1 LFSFGLAGLAS
12 GVVGNV
18 QNGNGLEVDQIL
30 APGELSMAAFDKK
43 DFPKILEQI
52 EQGHIA
58 PIYLLHGEDYLVKSA
73 LEELTQLLVP
83 ESQRSTNLQV
93 VDGSEADFRQILE
106 SVNTFA
112 LFGGRKVVVVR
123 NSQIFYSRANLPGL
137 AAKSKEA
144 YEAGD
149 LKTAARLLLEVLGY
163 AAWSLADVAAGAWR
177 EIPADL
183 WKQTMG
189 VEQEQS
195 EVEWL
200 EQVLEYA
207 STAELEIAVKTD
219 EGSLLEKALLQ
230 GFPSEHC
237 LLITTDTIDR
247 RRSLYRLMEEKGMVA
262 DFSVT
267 SGAGRKARAQQEA
280 VLRSLAEE
288 TLSVAGKKIE
298 PGALSLL
305 LERTGFNLWAL
316 KTQLEKII
324 SFVGKDSLVT
334 LVQIE
339 GMCDQFREE
348 ALYEL
353 NNAVTG
359 RDCETALQVLN
370 RLLDQNYHPL
380 QVIASLA
387 TEVRRLLL
395 AREFIEEHLRG
406 SLDPSISY
414 GRFQKTVLPIVK
426 ENTEK
431 GSPLGSM
438 HPFALHKALVRSG
451 AYQTA
456 ELINV
461 LQHLFRADL
470 TLKSSGI
477 AERAVMESLIIKL
490 CQPMVS
496 DAVTE

>member
-1 LFSFGLAGLAS
+1 M
-12 GVVGNV
+12 
-18 QNGNGLEVDQIL
+18 
-30 APGELSMAAFDKK
+30 PAFDKK
-43 DFPKILEQI
+43 SFPKILEQI
-52 EQGHIA
+52 DQGNIA
-58 PIYLLHGEDYLVKSA
+58 PIYLLHGEDYLVRSA
-73 LEELTQLLVP
+73 LEQLTELLVP
-83 ESQRSTNLQV
+83 GSQRSTNLEV
-93 VDGSEADFRQILE
+93 VDGGEVDFRRILD

-123 NSQIFYSRANLPGL
+123 NSRIFYSRANLPGL
-137 AAKSKEA
+137 VAKSREA

-149 LKTAARLLLEVLGY
+149 LKTAAHLLVEVLGY
-163 AAWSLADVAAGAWR
+163 ADWSLADVGAGAWR

-183 WKQTMG
+183 WKQTLG

-200 EQVLEYA
+200 EQVVEYA
-207 STAELEIAVKTD
+207 SSAELKIPVKTD
-219 EGSLLEKALLQ
+219 DGSLLEEALLQ
-230 GFPSEHC
+230 GFPPGHC

-247 RRSLYRLMEEKGMVA
+247 RRGLYRLMEEKGMVA

-267 SGAGRKARAQQEA
+267 SGASRKARSQQDA

-298 PGALSLL
+298 PAALSLL

-324 SFVGKDSLVT
+324 SFVGDETLVT
-334 LVQIE
+334 LEQVE
-339 GMCDQFREE
+339 SMGDQFREE

-359 RDCETALQVLN
+359 RDCQAALQVLN

-380 QVIASLA
+380 QLIASLA

-395 AREFIEEHLRG
+395 AQEFIEDHLSG
-406 SLDPSISY
+406 KLDPRISY
-414 GRFQKTVLPIVK
+414 GGFQRTVLPIVK
-426 ENTEK
+426 ENAEK

-438 HPFALHKALVRSG
+438 HPFALHKTLVRSR

-456 ELINV
+456 ELINAF
-461 LQHLFRADL
+461 QHLFRADL

-477 AERAVMESLIIKL
+477 AERAVMESLILKL
-490 CQPMVS
+490 CQI
-496 DAVTE
+496 E

>member
-1 LFSFGLAGLAS
+1 MPVFA
-12 GVVGNV
+12 
-18 QNGNGLEVDQIL
+18 
-30 APGELSMAAFDKK
+30 KK
-43 DFPKILEQI
+43 DFHKILEQI
-52 EQGHIA
+52 EQGNIA

-73 LEELTQLLVP
+73 LEELTELLVP

-93 VDGSEADFRQILE
+93 VDGSEADFRQILD

-123 NSQIFYSRANLPGL
+123 NSRIFYSRANLPAL
-137 AAKSKEA
+137 VAKSKEA
-144 YEAGD
+144 CEASD
-149 LKTAARLLLEVLGY
+149 LKTAARLLLEVLGH
-163 AAWSLADVAAGAWR
+163 ATWSLADVAAGAWR

-183 WKQTMG
+183 WQQTMG

-200 EQVLEYA
+200 ERVLDYA
-207 STAELEIAVKTD
+207 GTAGMEIPVKTD
-219 EGSLLEKALLQ
+219 EGSLLEEALLR
-230 GFPSEHC
+230 GFPSGHC
-237 LLITTDTIDR
+237 LLITTDTIDKR
-247 RRSLYRLMEEKGMVA
+247 RGLYRLMEEKGMVA

-267 SGAGRKARAQQEA
+267 SGASRKARSQQEA

-298 PGALSLL
+298 PEALSLL

-324 SFVGKDSLVT
+324 SFVGKESLVT
-334 LVQIE
+334 LQQVE
-339 GMCDQFREE
+339 SMCDQFREE

-359 RDCETALQVLN
+359 QDCEAALQILN

-380 QVIASLA
+380 QIIASLA

-395 AREFIEEHLRG
+395 AREFIEDHLSG

-438 HPFALHKALVRSG
+438 HPFALHKTLVRSR
-451 AYQTA
+451 ANQTS
-456 ELINV
+456 ELINA
-461 LQHLFRADL
+461 LLHLFRADL

-477 AERAVMESLIIKL
+477 AERVVMESLVMKL

-496 DAVTE
+496 DEVTK

>member
-1 LFSFGLAGLAS
+1 M
-12 GVVGNV
+12 
-18 QNGNGLEVDQIL
+18 
-30 APGELSMAAFDKK
+30 PAFDKK
-43 DFPKILEQI
+43 SFPKILEQI
-52 EQGHIA
+52 DQGNIA
-58 PIYLLHGEDYLVKSA
+58 PIYLLHGEDYLVRSA
-73 LEELTQLLVP
+73 LEQLTELLVP
-83 ESQRSTNLQV
+83 GSQRSTNLEV
-93 VDGSEADFRQILE
+93 VDGGEVDFRRILD

-123 NSQIFYSRANLPGL
+123 NSRIFYSRANLPGL
-137 AAKSKEA
+137 VAKSREA

-149 LKTAARLLLEVLGY
+149 LKTAAHLLVEVLGY
-163 AAWSLADVAAGAWR
+163 ADWSLADVGAGAWR

-183 WKQTMG
+183 WKQTLG

-200 EQVLEYA
+200 EQVVEYA
-207 STAELEIAVKTD
+207 SSAELKIPVKTD
-219 EGSLLEKALLQ
+219 EGSLLEEALLQ
-230 GFPSEHC
+230 GFPPGHC

-247 RRSLYRLMEEKGMVA
+247 RRGLYRLMEEKGMVA

-267 SGAGRKARAQQEA
+267 SGASRKARSQQDA

-298 PGALSLL
+298 PAALSLL

-324 SFVGKDSLVT
+324 SFVGDETPVT
-334 LVQIE
+334 LEQVE
-339 GMCDQFREE
+339 SMGDQFREE

-359 RDCETALQVLN
+359 RDCQAALQVLN

-380 QVIASLA
+380 QLIASLA

-395 AREFIEEHLRG
+395 AQEFIEDHLSG
-406 SLDPSISY
+406 KLDPRISY
-414 GRFQKTVLPIVK
+414 GGFQRTVLPIVK
-426 ENTEK
+426 ENAEK

-438 HPFALHKALVRSG
+438 HPFALHKTLVRSR

-456 ELINV
+456 ELINAF
-461 LQHLFRADL
+461 QHLFRADL

-477 AERAVMESLIIKL
+477 AERAVMESLILKL
-490 CQPMVS
+490 CQI
-496 DAVTE
+496 E

>member
-1 LFSFGLAGLAS
+1 MPVFA
-12 GVVGNV
+12 
-18 QNGNGLEVDQIL
+18 
-30 APGELSMAAFDKK
+30 KK
-43 DFPKILEQI
+43 DFPRILEQI
-52 EQGHIA
+52 EQGNIS

-73 LEELTQLLVP
+73 LAELTDLLVP

-93 VDGSEADFRQILE
+93 VDGSEADFGQILD

-123 NSQIFYSRANLPGL
+123 NSRIFYSRANLPGL
-137 AAKSKEA
+137 VAKSKEA
-144 YEAGD
+144 YEAGE
-149 LKTAARLLLEVLGY
+149 LKTAARLLLEVLGH
-163 AAWSLADVAAGAWR
+163 ATWSLADVAAGAWR

-183 WKQTMG
+183 WQQTMG
-189 VEQEQS
+189 VEQERS

-200 EQVLEYA
+200 EQVLDYA
-207 STAELEIAVKTD
+207 GTAEMEIPVRTD
-219 EGSLLEKALLQ
+219 EGSLLEEALLR
-230 GFPSEHC
+230 GFPSGHC

-247 RRSLYRLMEEKGMVA
+247 RRGLYRLMEEKGMIA

-267 SGAGRKARAQQEA
+267 SGASRKARSEQEA

-298 PGALSLL
+298 PVALSLL

-324 SFVGKDSLVT
+324 SFVGQESLVT
-334 LVQIE
+334 LKQVE
-339 GMCDQFREE
+339 SMCDQFREE

-359 RDCETALQVLN
+359 RDCEAALQVLN

-380 QVIASLA
+380 QLIAVLA

-395 AREFIEEHLRG
+395 AREFIEGHLSGR
-406 SLDPSISY
+406 LDPSISY
-414 GRFQKTVLPIVK
+414 GGFQKTVLPIVK
-426 ENTEK
+426 ENAEK

-438 HPFALHKALVRSG
+438 HPFALHKTLVRSR
-451 AYQTA
+451 AYQTT
-456 ELINV
+456 ELINA
-461 LQHLFRADL
+461 LQHLLRADL
-470 TLKSSGI
+470 ALKSSGI
-477 AERAVMESLIIKL
+477 GERAVMESLVMKL

-496 DAVTE
+496 DEVTK

>member
-1 LFSFGLAGLAS
+1 M
-12 GVVGNV
+12 
-18 QNGNGLEVDQIL
+18 
-30 APGELSMAAFDKK
+30 PAFDKK

-52 EQGHIA
+52 AQGSIA
-58 PIYLLHGEDYLVKSA
+58 PIYLLHGEDFLVKSA
-73 LEELTQLLVP
+73 LVELIELLVP
-83 ESQRSTNLQV
+83 ESHRGTNLQV
-93 VDGSEADFRQILE
+93 LDGGEADFRQILN
-106 SVNTFA
+106 SINTFA
-112 LFGGRKVVVVR
+112 LFGGRKVIVVR
-123 NSQIFYSRANLPGL
+123 NSRIFYSRANLPGL

-163 AAWSLADVAAGAWR
+163 AGWSLADVAAGAWR

-189 VEQEQS
+189 VEPTQFEA
-195 EVEWL
+195 EWL
-200 EQVLEYA
+200 EKVVEYA
-207 STAELEIAVKTD
+207 DSAELEIPVKTD
-219 EGSLLEKALLQ
+219 EGSLLEEALLQ

-267 SGAGRKARAQQEA
+267 SGKSRKSHAQQEA

-288 TLSVAGKKIE
+288 TLSAAGKKIE
-298 PGALSLL
+298 PEALSLL

-324 SFVGKDSLVT
+324 SFVGREFSVN
-334 LVQIE
+334 VEQIE
-339 GMCDQFREE
+339 SMCDQFREE

-353 NNAVTG
+353 NNAVTR
-359 RDCETALQVLN
+359 RDCEAALQIVS
-370 RLLDQNYHPL
+370 RLLDQGYHPL

-395 AREFIEEHLRG
+395 AREFVEDHLG
-406 SLDPSISY
+406 GNLDPSISY
-414 GRFQKTVLPIVK
+414 GSFQKTVLPIVK

-431 GSPLGSM
+431 GSPLASM
-438 HPFALHKALVRSG
+438 HPFALHKTLVRSR

-470 TLKSSGI
+470 FLKSSSI
-477 AERAVMESLIIKL
+477 AERVVMEGLVMKL
-490 CQPMVS
+490 CQPMEG
-496 DAVTE
+496 DAPAK

>member
-1 LFSFGLAGLAS
+1 M
-12 GVVGNV
+12 
-18 QNGNGLEVDQIL
+18 
-30 APGELSMAAFDKK
+30 PAFDKK

-52 EQGHIA
+52 EQGNIA

-73 LEELTQLLVP
+73 LEELTELLVP
-83 ESQRSTNLQV
+83 ESQRSTNLEM
-93 VDGSEADFRQILE
+93 VDGSEADLRQILE

-123 NSQIFYSRANLPGL
+123 NSRIFYSRANLPGL
-137 AAKSKEA
+137 VAKSKEA

-200 EQVLEYA
+200 EQVVEYA
-207 STAELEIAVKTD
+207 SSAELEITVKTD
-219 EGSLLEKALLQ
+219 EGSLLEEALLR

-267 SGAGRKARAQQEA
+267 SGASRKARAQQEV

-288 TLSVAGKKIE
+288 TLSVAGKNIE
-298 PGALSLL
+298 AEALSLL

-324 SFVGKDSLVT
+324 SFMGKESLVT
-334 LVQIE
+334 LEQVE
-339 GMCDQFREE
+339 SMCDQFREE

-359 RDCETALQVLN
+359 RDCEAALQVLN

-380 QVIASLA
+380 QLIAALA

-395 AREFIEEHLRG
+395 AREFIEDHLSGR
-406 SLDPSISY
+406 LDPSISY
-414 GRFQKTVLPIVK
+414 GGFQKTVLPIVK
-426 ENTEK
+426 EKVEK

-438 HPFALHKALVRSG
+438 HPFALHKTLVRSTSF
-451 AYQTA
+451 QTA
-456 ELINV
+456 ELV
-461 LQHLFRADL
+461 DSLEQLFGADI
-470 TLKSSGI
+470 TLKSTGI
-477 AERAVMESLIIKL
+477 PERTVMETLIMKL
-490 CQPMVS
+490 CR
-496 DAVTE
+496 T

>member
-1 LFSFGLAGLAS
+1 M
-12 GVVGNV
+12 
-18 QNGNGLEVDQIL
+18 
-30 APGELSMAAFDKK
+30 PAFDKK
-43 DFPKILEQI
+43 SFPKILEQI
-52 EQGHIA
+52 DQGNIA
-58 PIYLLHGEDYLVKSA
+58 PIYLLHGEDYLVRSA
-73 LEELTQLLVP
+73 LEQLTELLVP
-83 ESQRSTNLQV
+83 GSQRSTNLEV
-93 VDGSEADFRQILE
+93 VDGGEVDFRRILD

-123 NSQIFYSRANLPGL
+123 NSRIFYSRANLPGL
-137 AAKSKEA
+137 VAKSREA

-149 LKTAARLLLEVLGY
+149 LKTAAHLLVEVLGY
-163 AAWSLADVAAGAWR
+163 ADWSLADVGAGAWR

-183 WKQTMG
+183 WKQTLG

-200 EQVLEYA
+200 EQVVEYA
-207 STAELEIAVKTD
+207 SSAELKIPVKTD
-219 EGSLLEKALLQ
+219 EGSLLEEALLQ
-230 GFPSEHC
+230 GFPPGHC

-247 RRSLYRLMEEKGMVA
+247 RRGLYRLMEEKGMVA

-267 SGAGRKARAQQEA
+267 SGASRKARSQQDA

-298 PGALSLL
+298 PAALSLL

-324 SFVGKDSLVT
+324 SFVGDETLVT
-334 LVQIE
+334 LEQVE
-339 GMCDQFREE
+339 GMGDQFREE

-359 RDCETALQVLN
+359 RDCQAALQVLN

-380 QVIASLA
+380 QLIASLA

-395 AREFIEEHLRG
+395 AQEFIEDHLSG
-406 SLDPSISY
+406 KLDPRISY
-414 GRFQKTVLPIVK
+414 GGFQRTVLPIVK
-426 ENTEK
+426 ENAEK

-438 HPFALHKALVRSG
+438 HPFALHKTLVRSR

-456 ELINV
+456 ELINAF
-461 LQHLFRADL
+461 QHLFRADL

-477 AERAVMESLIIKL
+477 AERAVMESLILKL
-490 CQPMVS
+490 CQI
-496 DAVTE
+496 E

>member
-1 LFSFGLAGLAS
+1 
-12 GVVGNV
+12 
-18 QNGNGLEVDQIL
+18 
-30 APGELSMAAFDKK
+30 MAAFDKK
-43 DFPKILEQI
+43 NFPKILEQI
-52 EQGHIA
+52 EQGSIA
-58 PIYLLHGEDYLVKSA
+58 PIYLLHGEDYLVRSA
-73 LEELTQLLVP
+73 LEELTELLVP
-83 ESQRSTNLQV
+83 ESQRSTNLEV
-93 VDGSEADFRQILE
+93 VDGGEADFRRILD

-123 NSQIFYSRANLPGL
+123 NSRIFYSRANLPGL
-137 AAKSKEA
+137 VAKSKET

-149 LKTAARLLLEVLGY
+149 LKTAARLLLEVLGH
-163 AAWSLADVAAGAWR
+163 ATWSLADVAAGAWR

-183 WKQTMG
+183 WKQTLG

-200 EQVLEYA
+200 EQVVEYA
-207 STAELEIAVKTD
+207 SSAELKIPVKTD
-219 EGSLLEKALLQ
+219 EGSLLEEALLQ
-230 GFPSEHC
+230 GFPPGHC

-247 RRSLYRLMEEKGMVA
+247 RRGLYRLMEEKGMVA

-267 SGAGRKARAQQEA
+267 SGASRKARSQQDA

-298 PGALSLL
+298 PAALSLL

-324 SFVGKDSLVT
+324 SFVGDETPVT
-334 LVQIE
+334 LEQVE
-339 GMCDQFREE
+339 SMGDQFREE

-359 RDCETALQVLN
+359 RDCQAALQVLN

-380 QVIASLA
+380 QLIASLA

-395 AREFIEEHLRG
+395 AQEFIEDHLSG
-406 SLDPSISY
+406 KLDPRISY
-414 GRFQKTVLPIVK
+414 GGFQRTVLPIVK
-426 ENTEK
+426 ENAEK

-438 HPFALHKALVRSG
+438 HPFALHKTLVRSTSF
-451 AYQTA
+451 QVA
-456 ELINV
+456 ELV
-461 LQHLFRADL
+461 DSLQRLFCADL
-470 TLKSSGI
+470 TLKSTGI
-477 AERAVMESLIIKL
+477 PERAVMESLIIRL
-490 CQPMVS
+490 CR
-496 DAVTE
+496 TE

>member
-1 LFSFGLAGLAS
+1 M
-12 GVVGNV
+12 
-18 QNGNGLEVDQIL
+18 
-30 APGELSMAAFDKK
+30 PAFDKK
-43 DFPKILEQI
+43 NFSKILEQV
-52 EQGHIA
+52 EQGSVA
-58 PIYLLHGEDYLVKSA
+58 PIYLLHGEDYLVKTA
-73 LEELTQLLVP
+73 LEELTDLLVP
-83 ESQRSTNLQV
+83 ESQRSTNLEV
-93 VDGSEADFRQILE
+93 VDGSEADFRQILD

-112 LFGGRKVVVVR
+112 LFGGRKVVVVK
-123 NSQIFYSRANLPGL
+123 NSRIFYSRANLPAL
-137 AAKSKEA
+137 VAKSKEA

-149 LKTAARLLLEVLGY
+149 LKAAARFLLEVLGY
-163 AAWSLADVAAGAWR
+163 AEWSLADVAAGAWR

-189 VEQEQS
+189 VEQGQS
-195 EVEWL
+195 ELEWL
-200 EQVLEYA
+200 EQVVEY
-207 STAELEIAVKTD
+207 TRNAEMEISIRID
-219 EGSLLEKALLQ
+219 EGSVLEEALQQ

-247 RRSLYRLMEEKGMVA
+247 RRSLYRLMEEMGVVV

-267 SGAGRKARAQQEA
+267 TGAGRKARSQQEA

-288 TLSVAGKKIE
+288 TLSAAGKKIE
-298 PGALSLL
+298 AEALSLL

-324 SFVGKDSLVT
+324 SFVGQESLVS
-334 LVQIE
+334 LEQVE
-339 GMCDQFREE
+339 NMSDQFREE

-353 NNAVTG
+353 NNSVAE
-359 RDCETALQVLN
+359 RDCEAALQVLN

-380 QVIASLA
+380 QILASLA

-395 AREFIEEHLRG
+395 AREFIQDHLAG

-414 GRFQKTVLPIVK
+414 GSFQKTVLPIVK
-426 ENTEK
+426 EQTEK
-431 GSPLGSM
+431 GSPLASM
-438 HPFALHKALVRSG
+438 HPFALHKTLVRSR

-456 ELINV
+456 ELINA

-477 AERAVMESLIIKL
+477 SERAVMESLIIKL
-490 CQPMVS
+490 S
-496 DAVTE
+496 RE

>member
-1 LFSFGLAGLAS
+1 M
-12 GVVGNV
+12 
-18 QNGNGLEVDQIL
+18 
-30 APGELSMAAFDKK
+30 PAFDKK
-43 DFPKILEQI
+43 SFPKILEQI
-52 EQGHIA
+52 DQGNIA
-58 PIYLLHGEDYLVKSA
+58 PIYLLHGEDYLVRSA
-73 LEELTQLLVP
+73 LEQLTELLVP
-83 ESQRSTNLQV
+83 GSQRSTNLEV
-93 VDGSEADFRQILE
+93 VDGGEVDFRRILD

-123 NSQIFYSRANLPGL
+123 NSRIFYSRANLPGL
-137 AAKSKEA
+137 VAKSREA

-149 LKTAARLLLEVLGY
+149 LKTAAHLLVEVLGY
-163 AAWSLADVAAGAWR
+163 ADWSLADVGAGAWR

-183 WKQTMG
+183 WKQTLG

-200 EQVLEYA
+200 EQVVEYA
-207 STAELEIAVKTD
+207 SSAELKIPVKTD
-219 EGSLLEKALLQ
+219 EGSLLEEALLQ
-230 GFPSEHC
+230 GFPPGHC

-247 RRSLYRLMEEKGMVA
+247 RRGLYRLMEEKGMVA

-267 SGAGRKARAQQEA
+267 SGASRKARSQQDA

-298 PGALSLL
+298 PAALSLL

-324 SFVGKDSLVT
+324 SFVGDETPVT
-334 LVQIE
+334 LEQVE
-339 GMCDQFREE
+339 SMGDQFREE

-359 RDCETALQVLN
+359 RDCQAALQVLN

-380 QVIASLA
+380 QLIASLA

-395 AREFIEEHLRG
+395 AQEFIEDHLSG
-406 SLDPSISY
+406 KLDPRISY
-414 GRFQKTVLPIVK
+414 GGFQRTVLPIVK
-426 ENTEK
+426 ENAEK

-438 HPFALHKALVRSG
+438 HPFALHKTLVRSTSF
-451 AYQTA
+451 QVA
-456 ELINV
+456 ELV
-461 LQHLFRADL
+461 DSLQRLFCADL
-470 TLKSSGI
+470 TLKSTGI
-477 AERAVMESLIIKL
+477 PERAVMESLIIRL
-490 CQPMVS
+490 CR
-496 DAVTE
+496 TE

>member
-1 LFSFGLAGLAS
+1 M
-12 GVVGNV
+12 
-18 QNGNGLEVDQIL
+18 
-30 APGELSMAAFDKK
+30 PTFDKK
-43 DFPKILEQI
+43 DFAKILEQI
-52 EQGHIA
+52 EQGNIA

-73 LEELTQLLVP
+73 LAQLTELLVP

-93 VDGSEADFRQILE
+93 VDGSEADFRQILD

-123 NSQIFYSRANLPGL
+123 NSRIFYSGTNLPAL
-137 AAKSKEA
+137 VAKSKEA
-144 YEAGD
+144 YQASD
-149 LKTAARLLLEVLGY
+149 LKTAARLLLEVLGH
-163 AAWSLADVAAGAWR
+163 ADWSLADVAAGAWR

-183 WKQTMG
+183 WRQTMG
-189 VEQEQS
+189 VKQEQS

-200 EQVLEYA
+200 EKVVEYA
-207 STAELEIAVKTD
+207 SSEELEIPVKTD
-219 EGSLLEKALLQ
+219 EGSLLEEALQQ
-230 GFPSEHC
+230 GFPAEHC
-237 LLITTDTIDR
+237 LLITTDAIDR
-247 RRSLYRLMEEKGMVA
+247 RRTLYRLMEDKGMVA

-267 SGAGRKARAQQEA
+267 LGASRKARSQQEA

-298 PGALSLL
+298 SEALSLL

-324 SFVGKDSLVT
+324 SFVGQESLVT
-334 LVQIE
+334 LQQVE
-339 GMCDQFREE
+339 SMCDQFREE

-353 NNAVTG
+353 NNSVTG
-359 RDCETALQVLN
+359 QDCEAALQVLN

-380 QVIASLA
+380 QVMASLA
-387 TEVRRLLL
+387 TEVRRLLS
-395 AREFIEEHLRG
+395 AREFIEDHLSG

-414 GRFQKTVLPIVK
+414 GSFQKTVLPIVK

-438 HPFALHKALVRSG
+438 HPFALHKTLVRSQ
-451 AYQTA
+451 AYQTT
-456 ELINV
+456 ELINA

-470 TLKSSGI
+470 TLKSSSI
-477 AERAVMESLIIKL
+477 AERAVMESLVMKL

-496 DAVTE
+496 DEVTK

>member
-1 LFSFGLAGLAS
+1 M
-12 GVVGNV
+12 
-18 QNGNGLEVDQIL
+18 
-30 APGELSMAAFDKK
+30 PAFDKK
-43 DFPKILEQI
+43 SFPKILEQI
-52 EQGHIA
+52 DQGNIA
-58 PIYLLHGEDYLVKSA
+58 PIYLLHGEDYLVRSA
-73 LEELTQLLVP
+73 LEQLTELLVP
-83 ESQRSTNLQV
+83 GSQRSTNLEV
-93 VDGSEADFRQILE
+93 VDGGEVDFRRILD

-123 NSQIFYSRANLPGL
+123 NSRIFYSRANLPGL
-137 AAKSKEA
+137 VAKSREA

-149 LKTAARLLLEVLGY
+149 LKTAAHLLVEVLGY
-163 AAWSLADVAAGAWR
+163 ADWSLADVGAGAWR

-183 WKQTMG
+183 WKQTLG

-200 EQVLEYA
+200 EQVVEYA
-207 STAELEIAVKTD
+207 SSAELKIPVKTD
-219 EGSLLEKALLQ
+219 EGSLLEEALLQ
-230 GFPSEHC
+230 GFPPGHC

-247 RRSLYRLMEEKGMVA
+247 RRGLYRLMEEKGMVA

-267 SGAGRKARAQQEA
+267 SGASRKARSQQDA

-298 PGALSLL
+298 PAALSLL

-324 SFVGKDSLVT
+324 SFVGDETLVT
-334 LVQIE
+334 LEQVE
-339 GMCDQFREE
+339 SMGDQFREE

-359 RDCETALQVLN
+359 RDCQAALQVLN

-380 QVIASLA
+380 QLIASLA

-395 AREFIEEHLRG
+395 AQEFIEDHLSG
-406 SLDPSISY
+406 KLDPRISY
-414 GRFQKTVLPIVK
+414 GGFQRTVLPIVK
-426 ENTEK
+426 ENAEK

-438 HPFALHKALVRSG
+438 HPFALHKTLVRSR

-456 ELINV
+456 ELINAF
-461 LQHLFRADL
+461 QHLFRADL

-477 AERAVMESLIIKL
+477 AERAVMESLILKL
-490 CQPMVS
+490 CQI
-496 DAVTE
+496 E

>member
-1 LFSFGLAGLAS
+1 M
-12 GVVGNV
+12 
-18 QNGNGLEVDQIL
+18 
-30 APGELSMAAFDKK
+30 PAFDKK
-43 DFPKILEQI
+43 NFSKILEQV
-52 EQGHIA
+52 EQGSIA
-58 PIYLLHGEDYLVKSA
+58 PIYLLHGEDYLVKTA
-73 LEELTQLLVP
+73 LEELTDLLVP
-83 ESQRSTNLQV
+83 ESQRSTNLEV
-93 VDGSEADFRQILE
+93 VDGSEADFRQILD

-123 NSQIFYSRANLPGL
+123 NSRIFYSRANLPAL
-137 AAKSKEA
+137 VTKSKEA

-149 LKTAARLLLEVLGY
+149 LKAAARFLLEVLGY
-163 AAWSLADVAAGAWR
+163 AEWSLADVAAGAWR

-189 VEQEQS
+189 VEQGQS
-195 EVEWL
+195 ELEWL
-200 EQVLEYA
+200 EQVVEYA
-207 STAELEIAVKTD
+207 RSAEMEISIRID
-219 EGSLLEKALLQ
+219 EGSFLEEALQQ

-247 RRSLYRLMEEKGMVA
+247 RRSLYRLMEEMGVVV

-267 SGAGRKARAQQEA
+267 TGAGRKARSQQEA
-280 VLRSLAEE
+280 VLRNLAEE
-288 TLSVAGKKIE
+288 TLSAAGKKIE
-298 PGALSLL
+298 VEALSLL

-324 SFVGKDSLVT
+324 SFVGQESLVS
-334 LVQIE
+334 LEQVE
-339 GMCDQFREE
+339 NMSDQFREE

-353 NNAVTG
+353 NNSVAE
-359 RDCETALQVLN
+359 RDCEAALQVLN

-380 QVIASLA
+380 QILASLA

-395 AREFIEEHLRG
+395 AREFIQDHLAG

-414 GRFQKTVLPIVK
+414 GSFQKTVLPIVK
-426 ENTEK
+426 EQTEK
-431 GSPLGSM
+431 GSPLASM
-438 HPFALHKALVRSG
+438 HPFALHKTLVRSR

-456 ELINV
+456 DLITA

-477 AERAVMESLIIKL
+477 SERAVMESLIIKL
-490 CQPMVS
+490 S
-496 DAVTE
+496 R

>member
-1 LFSFGLAGLAS
+1 MPVFA
-12 GVVGNV
+12 
-18 QNGNGLEVDQIL
+18 
-30 APGELSMAAFDKK
+30 KK
-43 DFPKILEQI
+43 DFPKILEHI
-52 EQGHIA
+52 EQGNIA

-73 LEELTQLLVP
+73 LAQLTELLLP

-93 VDGSEADFRQILE
+93 VDGSEADFRQILD
-106 SVNTFA
+106 SVNTYA

-123 NSQIFYSRANLPGL
+123 NSRIFYSRANLPGL
-137 AAKSKEA
+137 VAKSREA

-163 AAWSLADVAAGAWR
+163 AEWSLADVAAGGWR

-195 EVEWL
+195 AVEWL
-200 EQVLEYA
+200 EKVGEYA
-207 STAELEIAVKTD
+207 SSEELEIPVKTD
-219 EGSLLEKALLQ
+219 EGSLLEEALQ
-230 GFPSEHC
+230 RGFPSEHC
-237 LLITTDTIDR
+237 LLITTDAIDR
-247 RRSLYRLMEEKGMVA
+247 RRSLYRLIEEKGMVA
-262 DFSVT
+262 DFAVT
-267 SGAGRKARAQQEA
+267 SGTGRQARAQQEA

-288 TLSVAGKKIE
+288 TLSAASKKIE
-298 PGALSLL
+298 SEALSLL

-316 KTQLEKII
+316 KTQVEKVV
-324 SFVGKDSLVT
+324 SFVGKESLVT
-334 LVQIE
+334 LAHIE
-339 GMCDQFREE
+339 SMCDQFREE

-353 NNAVTG
+353 NNSVTG
-359 RDCETALQVLN
+359 QDCEAALQMLN

-380 QVIASLA
+380 QIIASLA

-395 AREFIEEHLRG
+395 AREFIEDHLSG

-438 HPFALHKALVRSG
+438 HPFALHKTLVRSR
-451 AYQTA
+451 AYQTT
-456 ELINV
+456 ELINA
-461 LQHLFRADL
+461 LQHLLRADL

-477 AERAVMESLIIKL
+477 GERAVMESLVMKL

-496 DAVTE
+496 DEVTK

>member
-1 LFSFGLAGLAS
+1 MPVFA
-12 GVVGNV
+12 
-18 QNGNGLEVDQIL
+18 
-30 APGELSMAAFDKK
+30 KK

-52 EQGHIA
+52 EQGNIA

-73 LEELTQLLVP
+73 LAELTKLLVP

-93 VDGSEADFRQILE
+93 VDGSEADFGQILD

-123 NSQIFYSRANLPGL
+123 NSRIFYSRANLPGL
-137 AAKSKEA
+137 VAKSKDA

-149 LKTAARLLLEVLGY
+149 LKTAARFLLEVLGY
-163 AAWSLADVAAGAWR
+163 ATWSLADVAAGAWR

-183 WKQTMG
+183 WNQTMG
-189 VEQEQS
+189 VEQELS

-200 EQVLEYA
+200 EKVVEYA
-207 STAELEIAVKTD
+207 GSAELEIPVKTD
-219 EGSLLEKALLQ
+219 EGSMLEKALLR

-237 LLITTDTIDR
+237 LLITTDAIDR
-247 RRSLYRLMEEKGMVA
+247 RRSLYRVMEEKGMVA

-267 SGAGRKARAQQEA
+267 SGTGRQARAQQEA

-288 TLSVAGKKIE
+288 TLSTAGKKIE
-298 PGALSLL
+298 SEALSLL

-316 KTQLEKII
+316 KTQVEKVI
-324 SFVGKDSLVT
+324 SFVGEESLVT
-334 LVQIE
+334 LAQIE
-339 GMCDQFREE
+339 SMCDQFREE

-353 NNAVTG
+353 NNSVTG
-359 RDCETALQVLN
+359 QDCEAALQVLN
-370 RLLDQNYHPL
+370 RLLNQNYHPL
-380 QVIASLA
+380 QIIASLT

-395 AREFIEEHLRG
+395 AREFIEVHLSGR
-406 SLDPSISY
+406 LDPSISY
-414 GRFQKTVLPIVK
+414 GRFRKTVLPIVK

-438 HPFALHKALVRSG
+438 HPFALHKTLVRSR
-451 AYQTA
+451 AYQTM
-456 ELINV
+456 ELINA

-477 AERAVMESLIIKL
+477 AEGAVMESLVMKL
-490 CQPMVS
+490 CHPMVG
-496 DAVTE
+496 DEVTK

>member
-1 LFSFGLAGLAS
+1 M
-12 GVVGNV
+12 
-18 QNGNGLEVDQIL
+18 
-30 APGELSMAAFDKK
+30 PAFDKK
-43 DFPKILEQI
+43 NFSEILEQV
-52 EQGHIA
+52 EQGSIA

-73 LEELTQLLVP
+73 LEELTGLLVP
-83 ESQRSTNLQV
+83 ESQRSTNLEV
-93 VDGSEADFRQILE
+93 VDGSEADFRQILD

-123 NSQIFYSRANLPGL
+123 NSRIFYSRANLPTL
-137 AAKSKEA
+137 VAKSKEA
-144 YEAGD
+144 YEGGD
-149 LKTAARLLLEVLGY
+149 LKSAARFLLEVLGY
-163 AAWSLADVAAGAWR
+163 AEWSLADVAAGAWR

-189 VEQEQS
+189 VEQGQS
-195 EVEWL
+195 ELEWL
-200 EQVLEYA
+200 EQVVEYA
-207 STAELEIAVKTD
+207 KSAEMEISIRTD
-219 EGSLLEKALLQ
+219 EGSLLEEALKQ

-247 RRSLYRLMEEKGMVA
+247 RRSLYRLMEEIGVVV

-267 SGAGRKARAQQEA
+267 TGAGRKARSQQEA

-288 TLSVAGKKIE
+288 TLSAAGKKIE
-298 PGALSLL
+298 AEALSLL

-324 SFVGKDSLVT
+324 SFVGEESLVT
-334 LVQIE
+334 IE
-339 GMCDQFREE
+339 QVESMSDQFREE

-353 NNAVTG
+353 NNSVAD
-359 RDCETALQVLN
+359 RDCEAALQVLN

-380 QVIASLA
+380 QILASLA

-395 AREFIEEHLRG
+395 AREFIEDHLAG

-414 GRFQKTVLPIVK
+414 GSFQKTVLPIVK
-426 ENTEK
+426 EQTEK

-438 HPFALHKALVRSG
+438 HPFALHKTLVRSR

-456 ELINV
+456 DLINA

-477 AERAVMESLIIKL
+477 SERAVMESLIIKL
-490 CQPMVS
+490 S
-496 DAVTE
+496 R

>member
-1 LFSFGLAGLAS
+1 M
-12 GVVGNV
+12 
-18 QNGNGLEVDQIL
+18 
-30 APGELSMAAFDKK
+30 PAFDKK
-43 DFPKILEQI
+43 SFPKILEQI
-52 EQGHIA
+52 DQGNIA
-58 PIYLLHGEDYLVKSA
+58 PIYLLHGEDYLVRSA
-73 LEELTQLLVP
+73 LEQLTELLVP
-83 ESQRSTNLQV
+83 GSQRSTNLEV
-93 VDGSEADFRQILE
+93 VDGGEVDFRRILD

-123 NSQIFYSRANLPGL
+123 NSRIFYSRANLPGL
-137 AAKSKEA
+137 VAKSREA

-149 LKTAARLLLEVLGY
+149 LKTAAHLLVEVLGY
-163 AAWSLADVAAGAWR
+163 ADWSLADVGAGAWR

-183 WKQTMG
+183 WKQTLG

-200 EQVLEYA
+200 EQVAEYA
-207 STAELEIAVKTD
+207 GSAELKIPVKTD

-230 GFPSEHC
+230 GFPTGHC

-247 RRSLYRLMEEKGMVA
+247 RRGLYRLMEEKGMVA

-267 SGAGRKARAQQEA
+267 SGASRKARSQQDA

-298 PGALSLL
+298 PAALSLL

-324 SFVGKDSLVT
+324 SFVGDETPVT
-334 LVQIE
+334 LEQVE
-339 GMCDQFREE
+339 SMGDQFREE

-359 RDCETALQVLN
+359 RDCQAALQVLN

-380 QVIASLA
+380 QLIASLA

-395 AREFIEEHLRG
+395 AQEFIEDHLSG
-406 SLDPSISY
+406 KLDPRISY
-414 GRFQKTVLPIVK
+414 GGFQRTVLPIVK
-426 ENTEK
+426 ENAEK

-438 HPFALHKALVRSG
+438 HPFALHKTLVRSR

-456 ELINV
+456 ELINAF
-461 LQHLFRADL
+461 QHLFRADL

-477 AERAVMESLIIKL
+477 AERAVMESLILKL
-490 CQPMVS
+490 CQI
-496 DAVTE
+496 E

>member
-1 LFSFGLAGLAS
+1 M
-12 GVVGNV
+12 
-18 QNGNGLEVDQIL
+18 
-30 APGELSMAAFDKK
+30 PAFDKK
-43 DFPKILEQI
+43 SFPKILEQI
-52 EQGHIA
+52 DQGNIA
-58 PIYLLHGEDYLVKSA
+58 PIYLLHGEDYLVRSA
-73 LEELTQLLVP
+73 LEQLTELLVP
-83 ESQRSTNLQV
+83 GSQRSTNLEV
-93 VDGSEADFRQILE
+93 VDGGEVDFRRILD

-123 NSQIFYSRANLPGL
+123 NSRIFYSRANLPGL
-137 AAKSKEA
+137 VAKSREA

-149 LKTAARLLLEVLGY
+149 LKTAAHLLVEVLGY
-163 AAWSLADVAAGAWR
+163 ADWSLADVGAGAWR

-183 WKQTMG
+183 WKKTMG

-200 EQVLEYA
+200 EQVVEYA
-207 STAELEIAVKTD
+207 SSAELKIPVKTD
-219 EGSLLEKALLQ
+219 EGSLLEEALLQ
-230 GFPSEHC
+230 GFPPGHC

-247 RRSLYRLMEEKGMVA
+247 RRGLYRLMEEKGMVA

-267 SGAGRKARAQQEA
+267 SGASRKARSQQDA

-298 PGALSLL
+298 PAALSLL

-324 SFVGKDSLVT
+324 SFVGDETLVT
-334 LVQIE
+334 LEQVE
-339 GMCDQFREE
+339 SMGDQFREE

-359 RDCETALQVLN
+359 RDCQAALQVLN

-380 QVIASLA
+380 QLIASLA

-395 AREFIEEHLRG
+395 AQEFIEDHLSG
-406 SLDPSISY
+406 KLDPRISY
-414 GRFQKTVLPIVK
+414 GGFQRTVLPIVK
-426 ENTEK
+426 ENAEK

-438 HPFALHKALVRSG
+438 HPFALHKTLVRSTSF
-451 AYQTA
+451 QTA
-456 ELINV
+456 ELV
-461 LQHLFRADL
+461 DSLQRLFCADL
-470 TLKSSGI
+470 TLKSTGI
-477 AERAVMESLIIKL
+477 PERAVMESLVLKL

-496 DAVTE
+496 EAVTK

>member
-1 LFSFGLAGLAS
+1 MPVFA
-12 GVVGNV
+12 
-18 QNGNGLEVDQIL
+18 
-30 APGELSMAAFDKK
+30 KK
-43 DFPKILEQI
+43 DFHKILEQI
-52 EQGHIA
+52 EQGNIA

-73 LEELTQLLVP
+73 LEELTELLVP

-93 VDGSEADFRQILE
+93 VDGSEADFRQILD

-123 NSQIFYSRANLPGL
+123 NSRIFYSRANLPAL
-137 AAKSKEA
+137 VAKSKEA
-144 YEAGD
+144 CEASD
-149 LKTAARLLLEVLGY
+149 LKTAARLLLEVLGH
-163 AAWSLADVAAGAWR
+163 ATWSLADVAAGAWR

-183 WKQTMG
+183 WQQTMG
-189 VEQEQS
+189 VEQEES

-200 EQVLEYA
+200 ERVLDYA
-207 STAELEIAVKTD
+207 GTAGMEIPVKTD
-219 EGSLLEKALLQ
+219 EGSLLEEALLR
-230 GFPSEHC
+230 GFPSGHC
-237 LLITTDTIDR
+237 LLITTDTIDKR
-247 RRSLYRLMEEKGMVA
+247 RGLYRLMEEKGMVA

-267 SGAGRKARAQQEA
+267 SGASRKARSQQEA

-298 PGALSLL
+298 PEALSLL

-324 SFVGKDSLVT
+324 SFVGKESLVT
-334 LVQIE
+334 LQQVE
-339 GMCDQFREE
+339 SMCDQFREE

-359 RDCETALQVLN
+359 QDCEAALQILN

-380 QVIASLA
+380 QIIASLA

-395 AREFIEEHLRG
+395 AREFIEDHLSG

-438 HPFALHKALVRSG
+438 HPFALHKTLVRSR
-451 AYQTA
+451 ANQTS
-456 ELINV
+456 ELINA
-461 LQHLFRADL
+461 LLHLFRADL

-477 AERAVMESLIIKL
+477 AERVVMESLVIKL
-490 CQPMVS
+490 S
-496 DAVTE
+496 GR

>member
-1 LFSFGLAGLAS
+1 M
-12 GVVGNV
+12 
-18 QNGNGLEVDQIL
+18 
-30 APGELSMAAFDKK
+30 PAFDKK
-43 DFPKILEQI
+43 SFPKILEQI
-52 EQGHIA
+52 DQGNIA
-58 PIYLLHGEDYLVKSA
+58 PIYLLHGEDYLVRSA
-73 LEELTQLLVP
+73 LEQLTELLVP
-83 ESQRSTNLQV
+83 GSQRSTNLEV
-93 VDGSEADFRQILE
+93 VDGGEVDFRRILD

-123 NSQIFYSRANLPGL
+123 NSRIFYSRANLPGL
-137 AAKSKEA
+137 VAKSREA

-149 LKTAARLLLEVLGY
+149 LKTAAHLLVEVLGY
-163 AAWSLADVAAGAWR
+163 ADWSLADVGAGAWR

-183 WKQTMG
+183 WKQTLG

-200 EQVLEYA
+200 ERVLDYA
-207 STAELEIAVKTD
+207 GTAGMEIPVKTD
-219 EGSLLEKALLQ
+219 EGSLLEEALLR
-230 GFPSEHC
+230 GFPSGHC
-237 LLITTDTIDR
+237 LLITTDTIDKR
-247 RRSLYRLMEEKGMVA
+247 RGLYRLMEEKGMVA

-267 SGAGRKARAQQEA
+267 SGASRKARSQQEA

-298 PGALSLL
+298 PAALSLL

-324 SFVGKDSLVT
+324 SFVGDETLVT
-334 LVQIE
+334 LEQVE
-339 GMCDQFREE
+339 SMGDQFREE

-359 RDCETALQVLN
+359 RDCQAALQVLN

-380 QVIASLA
+380 QLIASLA

-395 AREFIEEHLRG
+395 AQEFIEDHLSG
-406 SLDPSISY
+406 KLDPRISY
-414 GRFQKTVLPIVK
+414 GGFQRTVLPIVK
-426 ENTEK
+426 ENAEK

-438 HPFALHKALVRSG
+438 HPFALHKTLVRSR

-456 ELINV
+456 ELINAF
-461 LQHLFRADL
+461 QHLFRADL

-477 AERAVMESLIIKL
+477 AERAVMESLILKL
-490 CQPMVS
+490 CQI
-496 DAVTE
+496 E